1 MKTTLDIDDEL
12 LARARRHASNTGQSL
27 RDVIEDGLRRVL
39 SSVSPSPK
47 SGEYRL
53 PDLSRGDPSAEDPLP
68 ADFGRDFI
76 EEFAGRFPEQGLGM
90 RREQVPVSPEGF
102 AQVTEMVEQP
112 PEPTRELRE
121 LMSDAGEDTP
131 AD

>member
-12 LARARRHASNTGQSL
+12 LARARRHATSTGQSL

-39 SSVSPSPK
+39 STVPRRPHSD
-47 SGEYRL
+47 GYRL
-53 PDLSRGDPSAEDPLP
+53 PDRSYGDPSAECPLP
-68 ADFGRDFI
+68 ADLGPNPL
-76 EEFAGRFPEQGLGM
+76 EEFASRFLEQGLGM
-90 RREQVPVSPEGF
+90 RREQIPVSPEGF
-102 AQVTEMVEQP
+102 AQVAEMVEQP

-121 LMSDAGEDTP
+121 LMSDAGENTP

>member
-1 MKTTLDIDDEL
+1 MKTALDIDDEL
-12 LARARRHASNTGQSL
+12 LARARRHATSTGQTL

-39 SSVSPSPK
+39 SSVPRSRE

-53 PDLSRGDPSAEDPLP
+53 PDLSCGDPSAEFPLP
-68 ADFGRDFI
+68 EDLGPNPL
-76 EEFAGRFPEQGLGM
+76 EEFANRFLEQGLGM
-90 RREQVPVSPEGF
+90 RREQIPVSAEGF
-102 AQVTEMVEQP
+102 AQVAEMVEQP

-121 LMSDAGEDTP
+121 LMRGAAEDTP